1 MSNKS
6 QDKNYDFDETTKA
19 AVSKL
24 WKERTQGRFKND
36 RQGFTQ
42 AFLDLHSRAKFD
54 ESRELPSNS
63 LLSSSSDDSSSMEQV
78 YQEMIEE
85 RKLMTAELTE
95 QLSLRVRQHMF
106 LKQRKQSDFARA
118 GRSETSIFERQVS
131 SHDNAVSKLEQQAQ

>member
-6 QDKNYDFDETTKA
+6 QDKNYDFDESTKA

-54 ESRELPSNS
+54 ESRELPSS
-63 LLSSSSDDSSSMEQV
+63 SFLSSSDGSTSMDQV

>member
-1 MSNKS
+1 M
-6 QDKNYDFDETTKA
+6 
-19 AVSKL
+19 
-24 WKERTQGRFKND
+24 
-36 RQGFTQ
+36 
-42 AFLDLHSRAKFD
+42 AFLCIFITCFLLHF
-54 ESRELPSNS
+54 ELPSNS
-63 LLSSSSDDSSSMEQV
+63 FLNSSDGSTSMDQV

-131 SHDNAVSKLEQQAQ
+131 SHDNAVSKLEKQAQ